1 MLILCSATLL
11 TLFISSKRFLVETS
25 GFLYVVSCI
34 LKTDN
39 IISSF
44 LIQMHFI
51 SVSCLITLAGT
62 SNTML
67 NESRE
72 SQHPCLIL
80 MLEERFHLF
89 PIEYHVSIRL
99 VFYDLQQISN
109 GYKWYHNLNFGFHV
123 FIGHFGNKIN
133 FVILI
138 LYFVIFMK
146 SGILSRSVF
155 IEFL

>member
-11 TLFISSKRFLVETS
+11 TLFISSKSFLVETS

-62 SNTML
+62 SNIRL
-67 NESRE
+67 NRIGKCG
-72 SQHPCLIL
+72 HPCLVPDL
-80 MLEERFHLF
+80 RGKLLAF
-89 PIEYHVSIRL
+89 YH
-99 VFYDLQQISN
+99 
-109 GYKWYHNLNFGFHV
+109 
-123 FIGHFGNKIN
+123 
-133 FVILI
+133 
-138 LYFVIFMK
+138 
-146 SGILSRSVF
+146 
-155 IEFL
+155 